1 MVVVSGGWSA
11 EAAAAADAIAT
22 PSSAEWLGALGA
34 REHVTMTADGH
45 GASRQTWCQCPERP
59 ELSVGFEGWTAQ
71 GPRGSRVRVRVVPEA
86 DSGRLTGTGGP
97 RWVGGSPRAG
107 ICRSRL
113 AHRIS

>member
-22 PSSAEWLGALGA
+22 PGSAEWLGALGA

-59 ELSVGFEGWTAQ
+59 ELWVRYEGWTA
-71 GPRGSRVRVRVVPEA
+71 RGREA
-86 DSGRLTGTGGP
+86 HGFVCGSCRKLTQ
-97 RWVGGSPRAG
+97 VG
-107 ICRSRL
+107 
-113 AHRIS
+113 